1 MIKPQPRQ
9 SRWPHLPISVLLP
22 VVVVGFLF
30 GIAQPARA
38 TSPTATLEAFFAR
51 TNTVLEAVDPA
62 HGLETPRHDIRELV
76 NELFDFRAAAGVA
89 LGSVWLSRIPAD
101 QDEFTRLFAV
111 FLERGFIA
119 MVGSKASVAGGVTIQ
134 FLDDC
139 VRGESAHGAT
149 TLLTHG

>member
-76 NELFDFRAAAGVA
+76 NELRR
-89 LGSVWLSRIPAD
+89 SRTDDDRSSAERIRSGYSTD
-101 QDEFTRLFAV
+101 SEQIRLRRQAYR
-111 FLERGFIA
+111 RGNKQ
-119 MVGSKASVAGGVTIQ
+119 S
-134 FLDDC
+134 
-139 VRGESAHGAT
+139 
-149 TLLTHG
+149 